1 MKLQTALELVSQ
13 HRQTICD
20 DELCEA
26 LLIAETGLKALM
38 AIEAVYMPQARSV
51 ELTAQMQPV
60 KQTITLPLKQTK

>member
-20 DELCEA
+20 DNLCEA
-26 LLIAETGLKALM
+26 LRMAETGLKALM
-38 AIEAVYMPQARSV
+38 VIEHVYRPSNQLQQTRSI

-60 KQTITLPLKQTK
+60 KQIKK